1 MAAFGNLYLKSNAMD
16 KIRYFLMSLIVMM
29 SFTSCIER
37 KSAPVQV
44 RATVQDDSLKQ
55 VIEDRDEQINDM
67 MATINKIQE
76 GFNEISEAEN
86 RVNIIQDGERDDKAQ
101 QIEENIKLIADR
113 MQQNRELIKK
123 LQGQLRDSDFKSAE
137 LRRVITNMLTQLDV
151 KDQQLHQ
158 LRAELEA
165 KDNHIAELDK
175 TISNLNVNVNDLMS
189 ESEEKTQTINSQDA
203 QLNTAWYVFGTK
215 HELKDQ
221 HVLVDGKV
229 LQSNFNR
236 NYFTKIDIRVTDE
249 IKLYSRSAK
258 ILTTHPTG
266 SYELFKD
273 NNKLYVLRISN
284 PQIFWSTSK
293 YLVILVK

>member
-1 MAAFGNLYLKSNAMD
+1 MNH
-16 KIRYFLMSLIVMM
+16 IRYFLMSLIVMM

-44 RATVQDDSLKQ
+44 RAAVQDDSLKQ
-55 VIEDRDEQINDM
+55 VISDRDEQINDM

-151 KDQQLHQ
+151 KDQQLQQ

-165 KDNHIAELDK
+165 KDIHIAELDK
-175 TISNLNVNVNDLMS
+175 TTCDRITYNDLCRGCTHS
-189 ESEEKTQTINSQDA
+189 CK
-203 QLNTAWYVFGTK
+203 
-215 HELKDQ
+215 
-221 HVLVDGKV
+221 
-229 LQSNFNR
+229 QSFR
-236 NYFTKIDIRVTDE
+236 AVIILCPHY
-249 IKLYSRSAK
+249 YSKRRK
-258 ILTTHPTG
+258 K
-266 SYELFKD
+266 EDRD
-273 NNKLYVLRISN
+273 NGR
-284 PQIFWSTSK
+284 
-293 YLVILVK
+293 

>member
-1 MAAFGNLYLKSNAMD
+1 MKKLFILPLCLLA
-16 KIRYFLMSLIVMM
+16 IVAC
-29 SFTSCIER
+29 TDGKKVAEER
-37 KSAPVQV
+37 AQHE
-44 RATVQDDSLKQ
+44 RDSLMQ
-55 VIEDRDEQINDM
+55 VIDEKETELNDIMGSINE
-67 MATINKIQE
+67 IQE
-76 GFNEISEAEN
+76 GFRQINEAEGRITVAN
-86 RVNIIQDGERDDKAQ
+86 GNPEAASSRGVIRENMEFIQQ
-101 QIEENIKLIADR
+101 T

-151 KDQQLHQ
+151 KDQQLQQ

-165 KDNHIAELDK
+165 KDIHIAELDK

-203 QLNTAWYVFGTK
+203 QINTAWYVFGTK

-221 HVLVDGKV
+221 HILVDGKV